1 MPNQEITAPFTNS
14 GSPALGLSPTIRI
27 RDVSDGSLVI
37 TDEAMTE
44 VGDGN
49 YSYTFTSY
57 DPNENYAIRC
67 DGGGSLPN
75 AERYTFGGNENYI
88 DDIATT
94 VSGIE
99 DDVDTILVTVSDI
112 DENVNNLDI
121 TDLEND
127 VTAILTTVSGID
139 ENVDTLLQS
148 DSDLTDLENDVAS
161 ILTTV
166 SGIDENVNVLQTDMD
181 ALVIDFARA
190 LGLMQENY
198 FLDQTS
204 YTTYQ
209 GVKLLTSGRI
219 RIYSVAG
226 SVGTGSDV
234 TATYN
239 VTSNWTNDELDDYK
253 VVKA

>member
-1 MPNQEITAPFTNS
+1 MPNQEIIAPFTNS
-14 GSPALGLSPTIRI
+14 GLPALGLSPTIRI
-27 RDVSDGSLVI
+27 RDVSDGSLAI

-44 VGDGN
+44 TGDGN
-49 YSYTFTSY
+49 YSYTFAAY
-57 DPNENYAIRC
+57 DLNKNYAIRC
-67 DGGGSLPN
+67 DGGAGLPN

-88 DDIATT
+88 EDVATV

-99 DDVDTILVTVSDI
+99 VIADVDLSSIEGDI
-112 DENVNNLDI
+112 S
-121 TDLEND
+121 T
-127 VTAILTTVSGID
+127 
-139 ENVDTLLQS
+139 
-148 DSDLTDLENDVAS
+148 

-166 SGIDENVNVLQTDMD
+166 SGIDENVNALQTDMD

-198 FLDQTS
+198 FLDQTN

-239 VTSNWTNDELDDYK
+239 ITSNWTNDELDDYK

>member
-1 MPNQEITAPFTNS
+1 MSNQEIIAPFTNS

-44 VGDGN
+44 TGDGN
-49 YSYTFTSY
+49 YSYTFAAY
-57 DPNENYAIRC
+57 DPNKNYAVRC
-67 DGGGSLPN
+67 DGGGGLPN

-88 DDIATT
+88 EDIATV

-99 DDVDTILVTVSDI
+99 VTADVDLSSIEGDVS
-112 DENVNNLDI
+112 
-121 TDLEND
+121 T
-127 VTAILTTVSGID
+127 
-139 ENVDTLLQS
+139 
-148 DSDLTDLENDVAS
+148 

-166 SGIDENVNVLQTDMD
+166 SGIDENVNVLQIDVD

-219 RIYSVAG
+219 RIYSVPA
-226 SVGTGSDV
+226 SVGTASDV

>member
-1 MPNQEITAPFTNS
+1 MSNQEIIAPFTNS

-44 VGDGN
+44 TGDGN
-49 YSYTFTSY
+49 YSYTFADY
-57 DPNENYAIRC
+57 DLNKNYAVRC
-67 DGGGSLPN
+67 DGGAGLPN

-88 DDIATT
+88 EDIATV

-99 DDVDTILVTVSDI
+99 VTADVDLSSIEGDVS
-112 DENVNNLDI
+112 
-121 TDLEND
+121 T
-127 VTAILTTVSGID
+127 
-139 ENVDTLLQS
+139 
-148 DSDLTDLENDVAS
+148 

-166 SGIDENVNVLQTDMD
+166 SGIDENVNALQIDMD
-181 ALVIDFARA
+181 VLVIDFARA

-226 SVGTGSDV
+226 SVGTASDV